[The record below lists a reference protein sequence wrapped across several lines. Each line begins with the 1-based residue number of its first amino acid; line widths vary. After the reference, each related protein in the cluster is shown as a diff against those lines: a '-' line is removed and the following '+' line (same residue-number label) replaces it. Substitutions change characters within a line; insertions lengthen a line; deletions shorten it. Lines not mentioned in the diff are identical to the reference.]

1 MPVSRRSLLLAPIAM
16 PALVGLRPNGALAQT
31 PRDVV
36 VIARHIGDILSLDP
50 AEAYEFSG
58 NEVCTNCYR
67 KLVRPD
73 GASIRGDL
81 AERWEVSPDGK
92 RFTFHMRAGQVFTRG
107 GAVTAEDA
115 AFSLQRA
122 VILGKPPSFILTQ
135 FGFTKDNVR
144 QLIRATDPRT
154 MVLELPEARATT
166 FVLYC
171 LSANVA
177 SIVERARAMANER
190 DGDMGN
196 QWLKT
201 NSAGAGP
208 YRLAGY
214 NANEQVTMV
223 ANPEYGANLAVR
235 RILIRHVPDPS
246 VQFLMLQRGDADIA
260 RDLDADRL
268 RALRTD
274 ANYNLVTAAQGTQMY
289 IAMNTSVPELAKPQ
303 VHEAVKWAI
312 DYDGIAQNVTPGT
325 WGVHQA
331 FLPAG
336 MPGAITDRPYR
347 RDVARAR
354 ALLAEAG
361 YPNGFAMEMDH
372 YGSPPFADVAQAVQR
387 NLSDVGIR
395 ASLLSAD
402 PRQVLTKSRNRTTK
416 MVLLRW
422 STDYFDPNSNAQYF
436 CENDDN
442 SENNRLRV
450 MAWRLHWMDQ
460 PLTQAA
466 RQAQRENDA
475 ARRTAIYEQMQRDF
489 QRRAPVAFML
499 QRNEIAALRRNVTGL
514 QLGLMADYTRYE
526 NLRKS

>member
-1 MPVSRRSLLLAPIAM
+1 MTIARRSMLAVPLAL
-16 PALVGLRPNGALAQT
+16 PALHVRPALAQT

-36 VIARHIGDILSLDP
+36 VMARHIGDIISLDP
-50 AEAYEFSG
+50 AEAYEFSS

-73 GASIRGDL
+73 GATVRGDL
-81 AERWEVSPDGK
+81 AERWDVTPDAK
-92 RFTFHMRAGQVFTRG
+92 RFTFYLRAGQSFAG
-107 GAVTAEDA
+107 GATVTAEDA
-115 AFSLQRA
+115 VFSLRRA
-122 VILGKPPSFILTQ
+122 VILGKASSFILTQ
-135 FGFTKDNVR
+135 FGFDKDNVR
-144 QLIRATDPRT
+144 QLIRATDERT
-154 MVLELPEARATT
+154 LVVELPEERATS

-177 SIVERARAMANER
+177 SIVEKARVMANER

-208 YRLAGY
+208 YRIAGY
-214 NANEQVTMV
+214 NANEQVTLM
-223 ANPEYGANLAVR
+223 ANSNYAAPVPVR
-235 RILIRHVPDPS
+235 RILIRHVPDSS

-268 RALRTD
+268 RALRSD
-274 ANYNLVTAAQGTQMY
+274 ANYTLVSSGQGTQMY
-289 IAMNTSVPELAKPQ
+289 VAMNTSVPELSKPQ

-312 DYDGIAQNVTPGT
+312 DYDGIAANVTPGT
-325 WGVHQA
+325 WSAHQA

-336 MPGAITDRPYR
+336 MPGAITDRPYT
-347 RDVARAR
+347 RDIPRAR
-354 ALLAEAG
+354 RLLAEAG
-361 YPNGFAMEMDH
+361 YPDGFSIELDH
-372 YGSPPFADVAQAVQR
+372 YGSPPFFDVAQALQR
-387 NLSDVGIR
+387 NLAEVGIR

-460 PLTQAA
+460 RLTESARAA
-466 RQAQRENDA
+466 VREHDPA
-475 ARRTAIYEQMQRDF
+475 KRLAIYEQMQREHL
-489 QRRAPVAFML
+489 QRAPVAFML
-499 QRNEIAALRRNVTGL
+499 QRNEIAVLRRGVSGL
-514 QLGLMADYTRYE
+514 QLGLIADYTRYE
-526 NLRKS
+526 NLRKG